1 MESDD
6 NFEDKI
12 EKLIRLFKKLKEQA
26 KPETIAGFDP
36 FMMSQRDF
44 LISNFERMKYDPQA
58 RSIFQQMGKPF
69 ENMLNLF
76 IKNLSEQ
83 LGEPV
88 NIPKKSERETL
99 LRPLPEEEKPSIG
112 TLTRRLVQID
122 KLLAEGNLNQEEEDQ
137 LLDERIKIMKK
148 LNPED
153 E

>member
-36 FMMSQRDF
+36 FMMSQLDF

-88 NIPKKSERETL
+88 NIPKKIR
-99 LRPLPEEEKPSIG
+99 K
-112 TLTRRLVQID
+112 
-122 KLLAEGNLNQEEEDQ
+122 GNLTSTPARRRKTFYWHAYTAPGTN
-137 LLDERIKIMKK
+137 R
-148 LNPED
+148 
-153 E
+153 

>member
-36 FMMSQRDF
+36 FMMSQLDF

-148 LNPED
+148 LNP
-153 E
+153 

>member
-12 EKLIRLFKKLKEQA
+12 EKLIRLFKKLEQA

-36 FMMSQRDF
+36 FMMSQLDF

>member
-26 KPETIAGFDP
+26 NPETIAGFDP
-36 FMMSQRDF
+36 FMMSQLDF
-44 LISNFERMKYDPQA
+44 LINNFERMKYDPQA
-58 RSIFQQMGKPF
+58 RNIFQQMGKPF
-69 ENMLNLF
+69 EDMLNLF

-83 LGEPV
+83 LGEP
-88 NIPKKSERETL
+88 IETPEKLKKETL
-99 LRPLPEEEKPSIG
+99 LQPLPEEEKPTIG
-112 TLTRRLVQID
+112 SLTRRLVQID
-122 KLLAEGNLNQEEEDQ
+122 KLLSEGNLSQEEEDH

>member
-36 FMMSQRDF
+36 FMMSQLDF

-148 LNPED
+148 LK
-153 E
+153 

>member
-36 FMMSQRDF
+36 FMMSKLDF

>member
-36 FMMSQRDF
+36 FMMSQLDF

>member
-36 FMMSQRDF
+36 FMMSQLDF

-112 TLTRRLVQID
+112 TLTRRWYKSMKTIGR
-122 KLLAEGNLNQEEEDQ
+122 GNLNQEEEDQ

>member
-12 EKLIRLFKKLKEQA
+12 EKLIRLFKTLKEQA

-36 FMMSQRDF
+36 FMMSQLDF

>member
-44 LISNFERMKYDPQA
+44 LISNFERMTYDPQA
-58 RSIFQQMGKPF
+58 RSILQQMGKPF

>member
-12 EKLIRLFKKLKEQA
+12 EKLIRLLKKLKEQA

-36 FMMSQRDF
+36 FMMSQLDF